1 MKVKELTA
9 AAEIIMSD
17 LRSEKYEIDLMD
29 SEFLCKETNS
39 KQEETTLLFAKKMND
54 DVIII
59 TAEIICGLLLNQ
71 TITIRSYY
79 IKSYE
84 KMVDLASDIEDE
96 TGVNQLSLLHIL
108 SKL

>member
-1 MKVKELTA
+1 
-9 AAEIIMSD
+9 
-17 LRSEKYEIDLMD
+17 
-29 SEFLCKETNS
+29 
-39 KQEETTLLFAKKMND
+39 MND

-59 TAEIICGLLLNQ
+59 TAETVCNLLLNQ

-96 TGVNQLSLLHIL
+96 TGFNQLSLQHIL